1 MRSDMTPLFG
11 RIALEKGYLSED
23 HLDQLLGVYGRYEGK
38 YPMGRIA
45 LKLKLLTE
53 EQVTE
58 VLSLQ
63 VAHAKMERAEVGPTP
78 LMAPTRGRRAETR
91 EMPVVP
97 EPGLAV
103 EPTAELEQ
111 PPTPPPAPPPAPA
124 RPAEPRP
131 RADRSRGDRS
141 RGDRSRGDR
150 SRGDRS
156 QGVERSVAAEASE
169 LSMDLAQLLRSAVLA
184 GASDLHL
191 HTDEVP
197 RLRVGSEVLP
207 MEGVAAPDAETLTD
221 WLVTLVPPS
230 RADVWLNDLE
240 VDFARDVEP
249 GLRVRGNLYHE
260 RRGPAACL
268 RLICGGPPRLNELGL
283 PQDLARFSTFHN
295 GLVLFTGPARCGK
308 STTLA
313 AMVNLVNEE
322 RKQTVICVEDPI
334 EVIHEGKLASVM
346 QREVGHHTASF
357 GTALRA
363 ALREDPDVIVVGEL
377 RDLETISLAVTAA
390 ETGHLVFATVHT
402 RNAQETISR
411 LVDVFPAEQQ
421 EHIRGMIAESLRG
434 VVSQVLH
441 AARDGQMVPVLEIV
455 ARNAAVSTCIRE
467 NKLHQLPSVMQTN
480 RRAGMRRF
488 DDSIAELFAAGTID
502 AEERDQLRE
511 RLGED

>member
-1 MRSDMTPLFG
+1 VIPLFG
-11 RIALEKGYLSED
+11 RIALEKGYISED
-23 HLDQLLGVYGRYEGK
+23 QLDQLLGVYGRYEGK
-38 YPMGRIA
+38 YAMGRIA

-53 EQVTE
+53 EQVAE
-58 VLSLQ
+58 VLALQ
-63 VAHAKMERAEVGPTP
+63 VEHARLERAEVGPTRT
-78 LMAPTRGRRAETR
+78 AAAARKRRTQTR
-91 EMPVVP
+91 EMPDMVLP
-97 EPGLAV
+97 EQVV
-103 EPTAELEQ
+103 EPTAELEH
-111 PPTPPPAPPPAPA
+111 PPAAAPVVSAPA
-124 RPAEPRP
+124 AAE
-131 RADRSRGDRS
+131 RSG
-141 RGDRSRGDR
+141 GE
-150 SRGDRS
+150 RS
-156 QGVERSVAAEASE
+156 QGTERSVSTEASE

-197 RLRVGSEVLP
+197 RLRLGGAVTPL
-207 MEGVAAPDAETLTD
+207 EGVAAPDAETLEE
-221 WLVTLVPPS
+221 WLVSLVPPS
-230 RADVWLNDLE
+230 LAEVWERDLE

-268 RLICGGPPRLNELGL
+268 RLICGGPPRLPDLGL

-308 STTLA
+308 TTTLA

-322 RKQTVICVEDPI
+322 RKQTVICIEDPV
-334 EVIHEGKLASVM
+334 EVVHDGKLASVL
-346 QREVGHHTASF
+346 QREVGRHTASF

-421 EHIRGMIAESLRG
+421 EHIRGMVAESLRG

-441 AARDGQMVPVLEIV
+441 PGRDGQMVPVLEILARHSAV
-455 ARNAAVSTCIRE
+455 ATCIRE
-467 NKLHQLPSVMQTN
+467 NKLHQLASVMQTN

-502 AEERDQLRE
+502 ESERDLLRDHLCE
-511 RLGED
+511 E